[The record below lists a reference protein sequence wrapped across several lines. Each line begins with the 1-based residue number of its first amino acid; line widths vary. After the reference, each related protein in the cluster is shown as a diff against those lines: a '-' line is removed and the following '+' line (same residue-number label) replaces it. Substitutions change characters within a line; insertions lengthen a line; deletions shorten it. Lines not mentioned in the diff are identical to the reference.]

1 MLTVGIHVEKK
12 VVSVKAS
19 VDPKATAAE
28 RAIMIVLSWLP
39 MFLRDATLVS
49 PKVGTLRTGTDRQT
63 VLLDL
68 ALMGTMDTFGQIHI
82 REAFA
87 ILAIFI
93 GPRSDHSLPM
103 SVTD

>member
-49 PKVGTLRTGTDRQT
+49 SKVGTLRTGTDRQT

-68 ALMGTMDTFGQIHI
+68 AVMGTMDTFGQFHI
-82 REAFA
+82 REAFPDQK
-87 ILAIFI
+87 LIF
-93 GPRSDHSLPM
+93 S
-103 SVTD
+103 

>member
-28 RAIMIVLSWLP
+28 RAIMIVLFWLP

-68 ALMGTMDTFGQIHI
+68 AYQLLEYQTDK
-82 REAFA
+82 RRCR
-87 ILAIFI
+87 FI
-93 GPRSDHSLPM
+93 NQY
-103 SVTD
+103 

>member
-28 RAIMIVLSWLP
+28 RAIMIVLFWLP
-39 MFLRDATLVS
+39 MFLRDTTLVS

-68 ALMGTMDTFGQIHI
+68 AYQLLEYQTDI
-82 REAFA
+82 RSC
-87 ILAIFI
+87 
-93 GPRSDHSLPM
+93 RY
-103 SVTD
+103 